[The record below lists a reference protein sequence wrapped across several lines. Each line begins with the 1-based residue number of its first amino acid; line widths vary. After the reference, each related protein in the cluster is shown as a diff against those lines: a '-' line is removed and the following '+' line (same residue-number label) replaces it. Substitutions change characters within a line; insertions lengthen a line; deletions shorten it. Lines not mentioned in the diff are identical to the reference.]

1 MRRPKLPFRSAP
13 LLRGSR
19 CVVNKDVAVA
29 LQVIYTYFREHGGQW
44 PTFAYLERWL
54 DRYRRQDAILVIN
67 RIPRAL
73 LKPITFIDGRPDP
86 AGRLVLT
93 AAGAGKCPGSDD
105 DMQNLV
111 AAVQCLVRHNTN
123 YDLPDD
129 PAARGV
135 PVSARQLADELNLP
149 LHSDPNSIMR
159 LISWLEGE
167 GLVVSGVRS

>member
-1 MRRPKLPFRSAP
+1 
-13 LLRGSR
+13 LLRP
-19 CVVNKDVAVA
+19 V
-29 LQVIYTYFREHGGQW
+29 
-44 PTFAYLERWL
+44 
-54 DRYRRQDAILVIN
+54 
-67 RIPRAL
+67 
-73 LKPITFIDGRPDP
+73 TFIDGRPDP

-105 DMQNLV
+105 DVQNLV
-111 AAVQCLVRHNTN
+111 AAVQYLVRHNTN

-129 PAARGV
+129 PSARGV

-159 LISWLEGE
+159 LISLLEGE